1 MLGYII
7 QKPNKIPVTVWALKT
22 SVNDYSWRN
31 SNDRDMI
38 ELSIS
43 TAESRTVYYPNRP
56 PRTIYGKNVSSIVGD
71 IDIRSCSPS
80 GVRMEVASVAAKIE
94 GLDWRFGEIGEDDL
108 RNDEVII
115 LPAAMDFLSERNI
128 AEIDRLFNK
137 YTHCYMQ
144 KDAAAATLCGS
155 IFLELLCIFDSF
167 ARTNISESRRDKYI
181 SYYSAKALSI
191 IDMRYAERITL
202 GSVAAELGISTGYLS
217 TVFKK
222 TVGASFSQK
231 LFEKRIAAAQSLAA
245 NTTLSVSAIAEAAG
259 LGDESNLR
267 RRFRQYT
274 GTSIREYRS
283 VAKEQTLYLQ
293 KPIRRAEENE

>member
-7 QKPNKIPVTVWALKT
+7 RKPNRIPVAVWALKT
-22 SVNDYSWRN
+22 SVDDYSWRN

-43 TAESRTVYYPNRP
+43 RADMRTVSYPDRN
-56 PRTIYGKNVSSIVGD
+56 PRTICGKAVSCVVSN
-71 IDIRSCSPS
+71 IDIRSCAPR
-80 GVRMEVASVAAKIE
+80 GVRMEVASVAARIE
-94 GLDWRFGEIGEDDL
+94 GLEWCFREISDEDL
-108 RNDEVII
+108 RCGEVII
-115 LPAAMDFLSERNI
+115 LPATMDFLSERDI
-128 AEIDRLFNK
+128 AELERLFNK

-144 KDAAAATLCGS
+144 KDASAATLCGA
-155 IFLELLCIFDSF
+155 IFLELLCIFDGY
-167 ARTNISESRRDKYI
+167 ARINIGENKRDKYI
-181 SYYSAKALSI
+181 SYYSSKALSI

-202 GSVAAELGISTGYLS
+202 GAVAAELGISVGYLS

-222 TVGASFSQK
+222 AVGVSFSQK

-245 NTTLSVSAIAEAAG
+245 NSTLSVSKIAEATG

-293 KPIRRAEENE
+293 KPTRKPE